1 MVWNEISRNERKLSN
16 STTGSNYKN
25 YFDILFNF
33 SYKSLSVNLP
43 KYWFAILQAS

>member
-16 STTGSNYKN
+16 LIIGLNYKN

-33 SYKSLSVNLP
+33 FYKLFFVNLL
-43 KYWFAILQAS
+43 KYWFVIL